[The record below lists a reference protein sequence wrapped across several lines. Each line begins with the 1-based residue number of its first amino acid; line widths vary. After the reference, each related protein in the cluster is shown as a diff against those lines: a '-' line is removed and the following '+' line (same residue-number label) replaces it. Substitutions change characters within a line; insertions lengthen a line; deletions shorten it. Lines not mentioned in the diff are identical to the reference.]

1 MKQQQ
6 GFTLVELIMVIVI
19 IGIISATA
27 AARFSGRSEFDA
39 QLTRD
44 QAISVIRQIQI
55 SAMQG
60 HGQPLQVTNSCLG
73 VCASAVTESDDSLR
87 EAQTN
92 TTFALTKAEPPAS
105 ILYFNLLGQPTS
117 GSASSAALVCTNGC
131 TITITAKNKQTAS
144 ICINSQG
151 YVYKKKDDEVC
162 GK

>member
-55 SAMQG
+55 SSMQG
-60 HGQPLQVTNSCLG
+60 QSAPLNVSSQCLG
-73 VCASAVTESDDSLR
+73 VCGADSPETDGSLR
-87 EAQTN
+87 QSQTN
-92 TTFALTKAEPPAS
+92 TEFSLVDGGNTRAK
-105 ILYFNLLGQPTS
+105 LYFNLLGQPVNATS
-117 GSASSAALVCTNGC
+117 TLVCANGC

-151 YVYKKKDDEVC
+151 YVYKKKDDKVC
-162 GK
+162 SK

>member
-39 QLTRD
+39 PLTRD

-55 SAMQG
+55 SSMQG
-60 HGQPLQVTNSCLG
+60 HRTPLNVSSPCLG
-73 VCASAVTESDDSLR
+73 VCSAANSETDGSLR
-87 EAQTN
+87 QSQTN
-92 TTFALTKAEPPAS
+92 TEFSLVDGGNARAK
-105 ILYFNLLGQPTS
+105 LYFNLLGQPVNATS
-117 GSASSAALVCTNGC
+117 TLVCANGC
-131 TITITAKNKQTAS
+131 TITITAKNNQTAS

-151 YVYKKKDDEVC
+151 YVYKKEDKEVC
-162 GK
+162 SK

>member
-55 SAMQG
+55 SSMQG
-60 HGQPLQVTNSCLG
+60 QRTPLNISSPCLG
-73 VCASAVTESDDSLR
+73 VCDAANSEKDGSLR
-87 EAQTN
+87 QSQTN
-92 TTFALTKAEPPAS
+92 TEFSLADGGNTRAN
-105 ILYFNLLGQPTS
+105 LYFNLLGQPVNTTS
-117 GSASSAALVCTNGC
+117 TLVCANGC

-151 YVYKKKDDEVC
+151 YVYKKKDDKVC

>member
-60 HGQPLQVTNSCLG
+60 HSLPLKVTNSCLG
-73 VCASAVTESDDSLR
+73 VCDPTVTESDDSLR

-92 TTFALTKAEPPAS
+92 TTFALTPAS
-105 ILYFNLLGQPTS
+105 ILYFNLLGQPAS

>member
-55 SAMQG
+55 SSMQG
-60 HGQPLQVTNSCLG
+60 QRAPLNVSSQCLG
-73 VCASAVTESDDSLR
+73 VCDAAHPETDGSLR
-87 EAQTN
+87 QSQTN
-92 TTFALTKAEPPAS
+92 TEFALVDGGNTRAK
-105 ILYFNLLGQPTS
+105 LYFNLLGQPVNTS
-117 GSASSAALVCTNGC
+117 VTAPTLVCANGC

-162 GK
+162 SK

>member
-55 SAMQG
+55 SSMQG
-60 HGQPLQVTNSCLG
+60 QRTPLNVSSQCLG
-73 VCASAVTESDDSLR
+73 VCGAANPEMDGSLR
-87 EAQTN
+87 QSQTN
-92 TTFALTKAEPPAS
+92 TEFSLVDDGNTRAK
-105 ILYFNLLGQPTS
+105 LYFNLLGQPVNKTS
-117 GSASSAALVCTNGC
+117 TLVCANGC
-131 TITITAKNKQTAS
+131 TITITAQNKQTAS

-151 YVYKKKDDEVC
+151 YVYKKKDKVC
-162 GK
+162 SK